1 MPFTAAFSALQS
13 IRWAPEFCLPRESGT
28 CPEILTVFAVKYP
41 TRERRGFYAV
51 RRWVLPTRRILIA
64 ALVSLSSSH
73 PHSQECHHSSRD
85 FIRIS
90 GQISCTHLD
99 MDRWT
104 CYTGKVTPTL

>member
-13 IRWAPEFCLPRESGT
+13 IRWAPEFCLLRESGK

-73 PHSQECHHSSRD
+73 PHSQECHRSSRD
-85 FIRIS
+85 FLRTVP
-90 GQISCTHLD
+90 QLEQT
-99 MDRWT
+99 WW
-104 CYTGKVTPTL
+104 